1 MLYSRI
7 LLMIISLFAL
17 TLSNPAFSESRAA
30 IAMPDDYSAEIAQS
44 ILEKG
49 GNAIDAAVAA
59 SFSLAVTYPEAGNLG
74 GGGFMLIHAKGET
87 QFLDYRETAPNA
99 AHRDLYLDEEGE
111 VIPHRSLVGYQAS
124 GVPGS
129 VMGLWQAHQTYGQL
143 SWSELIEPAIKL
155 AEDGFKV
162 HPKLAETANWYQNWA
177 YEKADNLN
185 FSDYFGQ
192 LEADKVFKQ
201 PELANTLKRIAKN
214 GADEFYSG
222 ETARLIAK
230 QMQANQGLINLED
243 LANYQV
249 KWRQPVQTRWQ
260 GYDVYSAPPPSSGG
274 IALIQLLKMKTELA
288 HEFEGLYHNSASY
301 VHLLAEIKKRVYADR
316 AEYLGDPDFHSVPT
330 ETLIS
335 SDYLAERAQEV
346 DPIRISPTPEIK
358 PGLVES
364 EQTTHF
370 SILDAQGNAVSNTT
384 TLNMPFGSG
393 VVIEGA
399 GFLMNDEM
407 DDFSAKPGVPN
418 VFGVVG
424 GEANAIAAN
433 KRMLSSM
440 TPTILLRDNQ
450 VSKVV
455 GTPGGSTII
464 TSVFQALVNNVEFNM
479 TAQQAV
485 DAPRVH
491 HQLWPKDEIGYHPS
505 LDANTLQTLT
515 NQGYKVSQRPFF
527 GDLQLISRSRF
538 GDLEAA
544 SDQRGRGESRVWKMQ
559 PSN

>member
-1 MLYSRI
+1 MFLRKLWIVIGYCV
-7 LLMIISLFAL
+7 LV
-17 TLSNPAFSESRAA
+17 LSQAAYADSRAA
-30 IAMPDDYSAEIAQS
+30 LAMPDSYSAEVAQAV
-44 ILEKG
+44 LEKG

-74 GGGFMLIHAKGET
+74 GGGFMLIHAQGQT
-87 QFLDYRETAPNA
+87 RFLDYRETAPQA
-99 AHRDLYLDEEGE
+99 AHKDLYLDEDGK
-111 VIPHRSLVGYQAS
+111 VIPHKSLVGYQAS

-129 VMGLWQAHQTYGQL
+129 VMGLWQAHQAYGQL
-143 SWSELIEPAIKL
+143 SWSELIEPAIEL
-155 AEDGFKV
+155 AEKGFKV

-177 YEKADNLN
+177 YEKADDLN
-185 FSDYFGQ
+185 FIAYFGD
-192 LEADKVFKQ
+192 LEANQLFKQ
-201 PELANTLKRIAKN
+201 PELANTLKRIAQQ
-214 GADEFYSG
+214 GADEFYRG
-222 ETARLIAK
+222 ETAQLIVK
-230 QMQANQGLINLED
+230 QMQANQGLINLTD

-249 KWRQPVQTRWQ
+249 KWREPVQTRWQ

-274 IALIQLLKMKTELA
+274 IALIQLLKMKAELA

-301 VHLLAEIKKRVYADR
+301 IHLLAEIKKRVYADR
-316 AEYLGDPDFHSVPT
+316 AEYLGDPDFHQVPT
-330 ETLIS
+330 DQLIAV
-335 SDYLAERAQEV
+335 DYLAKRALEV

-418 VFGVVG
+418 IFGVIG
-424 GEANAIAAN
+424 GKANAIAPN

-440 TPTILLRDNQ
+440 TPTILLRDGR
-450 VSKVV
+450 VSKVI

-464 TSVFQALVNNVEFNM
+464 TSVFQALVNNVEFDM
-479 TAQQAV
+479 SAQQAV
-485 DAPRVH
+485 DAARVH

-505 LDANTLQTLT
+505 LEANTIQALT
-515 NQGYKVSQRPFF
+515 NQGYKLSQRPFF
-527 GDLQLISRSRF
+527 GDLQFISRSKY
-538 GDLEAA
+538 GELEAA
-544 SDQRGRGESRVWKMQ
+544 SDSRGRGESRIWKTQ
-559 PSN
+559 P

>member
-1 MLYSRI
+1 MP
-7 LLMIISLFAL
+7 LLRPLLISISLYAL
-17 TLSNPAFSESRAA
+17 SMSSLALADSRAA
-30 IAMPDDYSAEIAQS
+30 VAMPDDYSAQVAQS
-44 ILEKG
+44 ILNKG

-87 QFLDYRETAPNA
+87 KFLDYRETAPKA
-99 AHRDLYLDEEGE
+99 AHRDLYLDADGE
-111 VIPHRSLVGYQAS
+111 VIPNLSLVGYQAS

-129 VMGLWQAHQTYGQL
+129 VMGLWQAHQAYGQL
-143 SWSELIEPAIKL
+143 SWAELVKPAIVL
-155 AEDGFKV
+155 AENGFEV
-162 HPKLAETANWYQNWA
+162 HPKLAETANWYQGWA

-185 FSDYFGQ
+185 FKDYFGNLQ
-192 LEADKVFKQ
+192 AGQVLKQ
-201 PELANTLKRIAKN
+201 PELAKTLKRIATH
-214 GADEFYSG
+214 GAEDFYTG
-222 ETARLIAK
+222 ETARLIAH
-230 QMQANQGLINLED
+230 QMQANQGLITLED
-243 LANYQV
+243 LASYQV
-249 KWRQPVQTRWQ
+249 KWRQPVKTQWQ
-260 GYDVYSAPPPSSGG
+260 GYEVYSAPPPSSGG
-274 IALIQLLKMKTELA
+274 IALIQLLKMKAELA
-288 HEFEGLYHNSASY
+288 HEFEGLHHNSAAY
-301 VHLLAEIKKRVYADR
+301 IHLLAEMKKRVYADR
-316 AEYLGDPDFHSVPT
+316 AEYLGDPDFYSVPT
-330 ETLIS
+330 KELIS
-335 SDYLAERAQEV
+335 PNYLAQRAQEV
-346 DPIRISPTPEIK
+346 NPIQISDTPDIK
-358 PGLVES
+358 PGLVEN

-424 GEANAIAAN
+424 GEANSIAAN

-464 TSVFQALVNNVEFNM
+464 TSVFQALVNNVEFDM
-479 TAQQAV
+479 TAQQSV
-485 DAPRVH
+485 DVPRVH
-491 HQLWPKDEIGYHPS
+491 HQLWPKDEIGYHP
-505 LDANTLQTLT
+505 TLEASSIQSLT
-515 NQGYKVSQRPFF
+515 NLGYKVTSRRFF
-527 GDLQLISRSRF
+527 GDLQFISRSRF

-544 SDQRGRGESRVWKMQ
+544 SDQRGRGVSRIWSIQ
-559 PSN
+559 P